1 VVAAL
6 ELEADINGVSDP
18 GRAAAWL
25 RSAIGIMDTMDRNG
39 RLSDQVG
46 RYYRDAQ
53 VSLGEALLAQRRTAE
68 AKGILDKV
76 TAEED
81 EIGDKNPSL
90 SARRRIHSHIVLGR
104 LLWRTGRFEQATKQF
119 NLTLGLAERSAKANP
134 TDIAVQF
141 DLSDCYRAFCEAGIA
156 GTFRQRD
163 VTLWRTWNRTQHP
176 YRYSL
181 ERESEAAHVAA
192 LRW

>member
-1 VVAAL
+1 VTEEHWAAIERHFDAL
-6 ELEADINGVSDP
+6 FERSPAE
-18 GRAAAWL
+18 
-25 RSAIGIMDTMDRNG
+25 RSAGLAAIADEQIRCE
-39 RLSDQVG
+39 V
-46 RYYRDAQ
+46 A
-53 VSLGEALLAQRRTAE
+53 SLLQHSGS
-68 AKGILDKV
+68 G
-76 TAEED
+76 
-81 EIGDKNPSL
+81 GSL
-90 SARRRIHSHIVLGR
+90 TRRRIHSHIVLGR

-119 NLTLGLAERSAKANP
+119 NVALGLAERSAKANP

-141 DLSDCYRAFCEAGIA
+141 DLSDCYRAFCQAGIA